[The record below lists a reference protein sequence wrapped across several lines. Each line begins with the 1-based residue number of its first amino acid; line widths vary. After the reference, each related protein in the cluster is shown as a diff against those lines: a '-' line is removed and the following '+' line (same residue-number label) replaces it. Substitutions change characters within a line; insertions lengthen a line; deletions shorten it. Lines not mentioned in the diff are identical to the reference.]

1 MKSVCRSKAT
11 ATALILSVIFGVGAC
26 SSENTFEGISGTTVQ
41 IQVTAASSVDRSLWQ
56 FLSAR
61 TLQDDQVVD
70 QLCIPYNIIS
80 EVPEIQVP
88 TTGEF
93 KMEVDIFSGQNVC
106 SAGGGGILL
115 ARGVL
120 PHAGIDLEDPTPA
133 SLLISV
139 APTGAFVETS
149 FILGGAETTPLDSR
163 FGAGFVHLPNHL
175 IMTVGGGDIREG
187 VSWNTPI
194 TDLPVWTQSDSLTNL
209 RKTIE
214 LYDVKTGEWTLLGAE
229 ENSLQRLPKG
239 RIFSSLIYLEDRN
252 MVAVVGGYESTDN
265 GDVTAATNIVLID
278 LATMTPLPEAESG
291 GTLLPRIGATVDRL
305 EAEEGSLLF
314 IAGGIGDEPS
324 LSYEV
329 IRPGPVGPSG
339 QEHVR
344 GFGALPRARWNHTST
359 HLTSQGNVEQIY
371 LVGGE
376 TTTSLVKLIDV
387 FDVEG
392 KQFFPA
398 PAGADAV
405 TGLTESGKVG
415 HATVFVSSLNALYV
429 IGGYTAKDRSTQTS
443 RIEVI
448 EVDTGAALTEGADS
462 FNLVRAR
469 ANHRAIAIDD
479 RRVLVTGGITNELDS
494 SPLLTPA
501 DEWIGST
508 GLDPVT
514 GDDVVSAQSFP
525 GLKVRR
531 AGHNLVSLSNDQIL
545 VFGGFRLLEGL
556 NLESIPVGPGTHNS
570 ELYTP
575 IPHGAP

>member
-1 MKSVCRSKAT
+1 MKSVCCSKAT
-11 ATALILSVIFGVGAC
+11 ATALFLSVIFGVGGC
-26 SSENTFEGISGTTVQ
+26 SSENTFEGIAGTTVQ
-41 IQVTAASSVDRSLWQ
+41 IQITAASSVDRSLWQ

-70 QLCIPYNIIS
+70 QICLPYNIIS

-88 TTGEF
+88 TTGGFE
-93 KMEVDIFSGQNVC
+93 MEVNIFTGENVC

-120 PHAGIDLEDPTPA
+120 PHEGIDLESPTPA
-133 SLLISV
+133 SLLISL
-139 APTGAFVETS
+139 APAGAFVETS
-149 FILGGAETTPLDSR
+149 FILGGAETTPQESR

-175 IMTVGGGDIREG
+175 IMAVGGGDISEG
-187 VSWNTPI
+187 TSWDTPI
-194 TDLPVWTQSDSLTNL
+194 TNLSVWTQSDALTNL
-209 RKTIE
+209 RTTIE
-214 LYDVKTGEWTLLGAE
+214 LYNVKTGEWTLLGAE
-229 ENSLQRLPKG
+229 ESSLQKLPKG
-239 RIFSSLIYLEDRN
+239 RMFSSLVYLEDRN
-252 MVAVVGGYESTDN
+252 MVAVVGGYESNEN
-265 GDVTAATNIVLID
+265 GDVVPATDIILID

-359 HLTSQGNVEQIY
+359 HLTSKGNVEQIY

-392 KQFFPA
+392 KQFFAA

-405 TGLTESGKVG
+405 AGLSESGKVG

-429 IGGYTAKDRSTQTS
+429 IGGYTSKDRSTQTP

-448 EVDTGAALTEGADS
+448 EVDTGAALTGDADS

-469 ANHRAIAIDD
+469 GNHRAIAIDD
-479 RRVLVTGGITNELDS
+479 RRVLVTGGITNEQDS
-494 SPLLTPA
+494 SPILTPA

-508 GLDPVT
+508 GIDSIT

-525 GLKVRR
+525 GMKIRR
-531 AGHNLVSLSNDQIL
+531 AGHNLVSLSNGQFL

-556 NLESIPVGPGTHNS
+556 KLESIPVGPGSHNS

-575 IPHGAP
+575 IPYGEP